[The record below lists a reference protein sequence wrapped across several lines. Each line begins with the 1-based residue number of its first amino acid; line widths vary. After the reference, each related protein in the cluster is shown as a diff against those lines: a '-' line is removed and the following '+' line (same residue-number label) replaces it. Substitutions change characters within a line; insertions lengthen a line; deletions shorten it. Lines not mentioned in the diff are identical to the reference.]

1 MPYRRTEKT
10 ERRLAEVRERIVSAA
25 WDVVAESGF
34 EAAAMSAVAERADL
48 SAGGIY
54 RHFPSRGDL
63 LTEVFRRASG
73 HELDVLASVAASDGT
88 VRHRLARVVVTFA
101 RRALDGRRLAYAL
114 IAEPVDPS
122 VDAARLDY
130 RRRYRDLF
138 ADLVR
143 EGVTRSE
150 LPAQDPEL
158 TGAALVGA
166 VAECLV
172 GPLAP
177 DHDHADDESLIA
189 NVTALALNLTGVT
202 TDAG

>member
-10 ERRLAEVRERIVSAA
+10 EKRLAEVRERIVSAA

-34 EAAAMSAVAERADL
+34 EAAAVAAVAERAEL

-54 RHFPSRGDL
+54 RHFPSRGAL

-73 HELDVLASVAASDGT
+73 RELDVLASVAASDGGA
-88 VRHRLARVVVTFA
+88 RDRLARVVATFA

-122 VDAARLDY
+122 VDAARLEY

-138 ADLVR
+138 AGLVR
-143 EGVTRSE
+143 EGVSCGE

-177 DHDHADDESLIA
+177 DREHADGEALIA

-202 TDAG
+202 ADVG